1 MFDCMS
7 DGTPLSNTAR
17 GQHAKRR
24 GMDDSRP
31 IEEQLQDLR
40 GRADDDFLHPDA
52 LREAGRHQ
60 LDLPE
65 LGLRVSVTRS
75 RYPNR
80 PDGVD
85 QYAVTIS
92 RPVLDRAPT
101 NEEVSMVLSS
111 AFGAI
116 ATRAVERSGGSS
128 RIRMFRVPAGDA
140 GSDQPASATS

>member
-1 MFDCMS
+1 MS
-7 DGTPLSNTAR
+7 NGTPLSNTAR

-24 GMDDSRP
+24 GMEDSRP

-52 LREAGRHQ
+52 AREAGRHQ

-85 QYAVTIS
+85 QYAVTLS
-92 RPVLDRAPT
+92 RPSLDRPPG
-101 NEEVSMVLSS
+101 NDELGLVLTS
-111 AFGAI
+111 AFGDA
-116 ATRAVERSGGSS
+116 AAQAVERSTG
-128 RIRMFRVPAGDA
+128 A
-140 GSDQPASATS
+140 